1 MAFTELKIYPSG
13 FLGSSVVPMV
23 EESAVQAVRQR
34 LFGTV
39 VNSDTPAFSA
49 NRDVSIL
56 WKEVISGTPDFKG
69 FDFKERILRAAVAA
83 FGTKTIGAW
92 VEAQHRSEYHTPYHQ
107 SWIEE
112 TLNYVLS
119 SKPRAYPWSV
129 WFPLMRC
136 GQGEPIKGTSMA
148 VRRILEESAEARSMS
163 VEDFI
168 VLWCRQPDGVNDL
181 IASLNIVFGKR

>member
-13 FLGSSVVPMV
+13 FLGSSTVAMI

-39 VNSDTPAFSA
+39 VNSELPAFSA
-49 NRDVSIL
+49 NRDISAL
-56 WKEVISGTPDFKG
+56 WKEVVSGTQDFKS
-69 FDFKERILRAAVAA
+69 FEFKERIVRAAITA
-83 FGTKTIGAW
+83 FGTKTIKAW

-112 TLNYVLS
+112 TLNYVLA

-148 VRRILEESAEARSMS
+148 VRRILEESPDVRALS

-168 VLWCRQPDGVNDL
+168 VMWCRQPDGVNDL